1 MLQMKAL
8 RNLCPRSRRL
18 WKPPRTTL
26 VRRLQPQ
33 VLLIMHMTKK
43 KSGIGMQTMSPQIKN
58 NMLHSGLLQM
68 GREDM
73 ANKFVFNGSG
83 RQAFTTR

>member
-8 RNLCPRSRRL
+8 RSLCPRSRRL
-18 WKPPRTTL
+18 WKPLRTTI

-33 VLLIMHMTKK
+33 VLLIMHLAKK
-43 KSGIGMQTMSPQIKN
+43 KSGIGMQAMSPQIKN

-73 ANKFVFNGSG
+73 ANKFVINGSG
-83 RQAFTTR
+83 RQVFKTS